1 MRVVLHKQIP
11 PTQLEQKFGGV
22 LSNKRSYWFTFFLN
36 TSKISVQ
43 RPPKTTFLDTNYSLS
58 PSRASSQEFVS
69 AKSSFSKASEDH
81 YSDSVLSNA
90 PQDYFFELNQK
101 DCFYRSGEKLEQPP
115 QSIEDL
121 KIRDESCFGP
131 CFGGN
136 KTTIIDLQEEP
147 KKNNVCRLF

>member
-1 MRVVLHKQIP
+1 MFK
-11 PTQLEQKFGGV
+11 
-22 LSNKRSYWFTFFLN
+22 FFLN
-36 TSKISVQ
+36 FYKISIK

-69 AKSSFSKASEDH
+69 AKSSFSRNEDH

-101 DCFYRSGEKLEQPP
+101 DCFYRSGEKLDQLP
-115 QSIEDL
+115 QMMEDV

-147 KKNNVCRLF
+147 KKNNVCRVF